1 MRVLTLPCLLL
12 LLLIGMAARAG
23 GPGDFTP
30 HGTQP
35 GLTHP
40 IDAAQECQGCH
51 WSYQA
56 SPGSA
61 FLPFDTWGGSMMA
74 HAGRDPLFWAAL
86 DVANND
92 IPGVGEWCL
101 RCHAPQAWYAGRVK
115 GVTGGAQGC
124 ALTGEYNAQ
133 DEFANDFGGVTCHL
147 CHRQVASTS
156 PLPAPARHDSG
167 NLQLDDSN
175 TCGEFSGPCRY
186 GPYKYPEEGINAPPH
201 PHAYSAFVKQGE
213 FCGSCHDVTSP
224 IVDGAA
230 AKTLIYNNGTNS
242 GIPFPI
248 ERTFSEWKA
257 SSFGDVLFSDGFA
270 DREPGSDE
278 ARFGITCQS
287 CHMPKSTSPSAYA
300 CIQNDQ
306 GSRAG
311 NLPMHEFVGA
321 NVWVMT
327 VVKNL
332 YGTALDRVADLD
344 QSINR
349 ALNMLQNRSATMAVS
364 LEPFGG
370 AGQNLTARVRVTN
383 LSGHKLP
390 TGYSE
395 GRRMW
400 LNVQARDANGALI
413 FESAAYDAGTAVLTE
428 DAQAKVYEVQQGMW
442 NSTTSTCDIKDSM
455 DRKEFH
461 FVLNNCIAKD
471 NRIPPLGF
479 TGALDPEIRPVN
491 YVYPETSPGSGV
503 LVNYDDTTYTIP
515 VPNGTPLPVSVR
527 ARLQHQ
533 VASKEYI
540 EFLSREATTH
550 NFPSENT
557 MCAPRELSSG
567 PRTQTRAAFMVDQW
581 NVTNKS
587 PPVVMEDVTATT
599 GAR

>member
-1 MRVLTLPCLLL
+1 MS
-12 LLLIGMAARAG
+12 
-23 GPGDFTP
+23 GD
-30 HGTQP
+30 
-35 GLTHP
+35 
-40 IDAAQECQGCH
+40 CRGCH
-51 WSYQA
+51 DGLSNGVFRQ
-56 SPGSA
+56 
-61 FLPFDTWGGSMMA
+61 FLPSNTWGGSMMA

-101 RCHAPQAWYAGRVK
+101 RCHAPQAFMEGRVK
-115 GVTGGAQGC
+115 GVAGGSTGC
-124 ALTGEYNAQ
+124 ALQGDYAAS
-133 DEFANDFGGVTCHL
+133 DDGPNDFSGVGCHL
-147 CHRQVASTS
+147 CHRQVKPAS
-156 PLPAPARHDSG
+156 PFPPPAKHDSG
-167 NLQLDDSN
+167 NIVLDDN
-175 TCGEFSGPCRY
+175 NQCGEFSGPCRY
-186 GPYKYPEEGINAPPH
+186 GPYKYEENDPLTPPH
-201 PHAYSAFVKQGE
+201 ASAYSPFVKQGE

-224 IVDGAA
+224 IVNGSA
-230 AKTLIYNNGTNS
+230 AKTLILSNGTDT

-257 SSFGDVLFSDGFA
+257 SAFGNVLFNDGFA
-270 DREPGSDE
+270 DREPSTDE
-278 ARFGITCQS
+278 GRFGRTCQS
-287 CHMPKSTSPSAYA
+287 CHMPKSTSPEAFA
-300 CIQNDQ
+300 CMMTSP

-311 NLPMHEFVGA
+311 NLPVHEFVGA
-321 NVWVMT
+321 NVWMLT

-332 YGTALDRVADLD
+332 YGMALDRVVDLD
-344 QSINR
+344 ASIAR
-349 ALNMLQNRSATMAVS
+349 TLDMLQNRSATMAVS
-364 LEPFGG
+364 LDPFGG
-370 AGQNLTARVRVTN
+370 PGQNLTARVRVTN

-400 LNVQARDANGALI
+400 LNVEARDANGALI
-413 FESAAYDAGTAVLTE
+413 FESGAYNAGTAVLTE

-442 NSTTSTCDIKDSM
+442 NSTTNNCDIKDSM
-455 DRKEFH
+455 NRKEFH

-471 NRIPPLGF
+471 NRIPPQGF

-557 MCAPRELSSG
+557 MCAPRVLSSG

-581 NVTNKS
+581 NTTNKS

-599 GAR
+599 AVR